1 MLFASEVLI
10 LPINSFLN
18 KSIKLIFNYI
28 LGPMLFVLVV
38 YSLYNQISQQQ
49 DLLVR
54 WQQIKT
60 SWRDPLFWVVFLL
73 MFLNWGLESLKWK
86 LLLKPLENIRFAKAI
101 QSVFAGC
108 SITMITPNRT
118 GEFGGRILFVKAEN
132 RIKAISTNILGS
144 ISQMIITSIV
154 GCVGLIYLIYFS
166 NLDSKLILLPWI
178 FNNVNI
184 YLSLGVSIILA
195 MFYFKTHF
203 FIVFIS
209 KFKFLHKIVRHVK
222 VIEQFSKYELLIILF
237 CSFLRYL
244 VFILQYILI
253 MHVMH
258 VEMESSIAFWLI
270 GVFYLMMAIIPT
282 IGFTE
287 LPIRSALGISIF
299 GILSTNI
306 LGIQVAC
313 FAIWIINLV
322 IPATIGSVFLLMKKN
337 VQ

>member
-1 MLFASEVLI
+1 
-10 LPINSFLN
+10 
-18 KSIKLIFNYI
+18 
-28 LGPMLFVLVV
+28 
-38 YSLYNQISQQQ
+38 
-49 DLLVR
+49 
-54 WQQIKT
+54 
-60 SWRDPLFWVVFLL
+60 
-73 MFLNWGLESLKWK
+73 
-86 LLLKPLENIRFAKAI
+86 
-101 QSVFAGC
+101 
-108 SITMITPNRT
+108 MITPNRT

-144 ISQMIITSIV
+144 ISQMLITSIV
-154 GCVGLIYLIYFS
+154 GCVGLIYFIYFS

-178 FNNVNI
+178 FNNINI
-184 YLSLGVSIILA
+184 YLSFGVSVILA
-195 MFYFKTHF
+195 LLYFKTNF
-203 FIVFIS
+203 FISFIS
-209 KFKFLHKIVRHVK
+209 KFNFLHKIVQHIKIVEK
-222 VIEQFSKYELLIILF
+222 FNIYELLIILF
-237 CSFLRYL
+237 CSFIRFL
-244 VFILQYILI
+244 VFILQYIII

-299 GILSTNI
+299 GILSTNV

-322 IPATIGSVFLLMKKN
+322 IPATIGGLFLLMKKN

>member
-1 MLFASEVLI
+1 
-10 LPINSFLN
+10 
-18 KSIKLIFNYI
+18 
-28 LGPMLFVLVV
+28 MLFVLVV

-49 DLLVR
+49 DLLIR
-54 WQQIKT
+54 WQQIKLSWT
-60 SWRDPLFWVVFLL
+60 SPLFWVVFLL
-73 MFLNWGLESLKWK
+73 MFVNWGLESLKWK
-86 LLLKPLENIRFAKAI
+86 LLLKPLENIQFKKAFK
-101 QSVFAGC
+101 SVFAGC

-118 GEFGGRILFVKAEN
+118 GEFGGRILFVEAEN

-144 ISQMIITSIV
+144 ISQMLITSIV
-154 GCVGLIYLIYFS
+154 GCVGLIYFIYFS

-184 YLSLGVSIILA
+184 FLSFGVSIILSLL
-195 MFYFKTHF
+195 YFKTNF
-203 FIVFIS
+203 FISFIS
-209 KFKFLHKIVRHVK
+209 KFKFLHKIVQHIKIV
-222 VIEQFSKYELLIILF
+222 EQFNIYELLIILF
-237 CSFLRYL
+237 CSFLRFL
-244 VFILQYILI
+244 VFILQYIII
-253 MHVMH
+253 MHVML

-313 FAIWIINLV
+313 LAIWIINLV
-322 IPATIGSVFLLMKKN
+322 IPATIGGVFLLVRREEKEVPIPNPSPKR
-337 VQ
+337 

>member
-1 MLFASEVLI
+1 
-10 LPINSFLN
+10 
-18 KSIKLIFNYI
+18 
-28 LGPMLFVLVV
+28 MLFVLVV

-54 WQQIKT
+54 WQQIKS
-60 SWRDPLFWVVFLL
+60 SWKDPLFWVVFLL

-209 KFKFLHKIVRHVK
+209 KFKFLHKIIQHVK

-258 VEMESSIAFWLI
+258 VEMESSFAFWLI

-313 FAIWIINLV
+313 FTIWIINLV
-322 IPATIGSVFLLMKKN
+322 VPATIGSVFLLIKKN

>member
-1 MLFASEVLI
+1 
-10 LPINSFLN
+10 
-18 KSIKLIFNYI
+18 
-28 LGPMLFVLVV
+28 MLFVLVM
-38 YSLYNQISQQQ
+38 YSLYNQISEQQ

-60 SWRDPLFWVVFLL
+60 SWKNPLFWVVFLL

-86 LLLKPLENIRFAKAI
+86 LLLKPLENIRFTKAI

-144 ISQMIITSIV
+144 TSQMLITSII

-178 FNNVNI
+178 FNSVNI

-195 MFYFKTHF
+195 LLYFKTNF
-203 FIVFIS
+203 FISFIS
-209 KFKFLHKIVRHVK
+209 KFKFLNKIVQHIK
-222 VIEQFSKYELLIILF
+222 IIEQFSIYNLLIILF
-237 CSFLRYL
+237 CSFIRFL
-244 VFILQYILI
+244 VFILQYIII

-258 VEMESSIAFWLI
+258 VEIESSIAFWLI

-299 GILSTNI
+299 GIISTNI

-322 IPATIGSVFLLMKKN
+322 IPATIGSVFLLMRRE
-337 VQ
+337 V

>member
-1 MLFASEVLI
+1 
-10 LPINSFLN
+10 
-18 KSIKLIFNYI
+18 
-28 LGPMLFVLVV
+28 MLFVLVA

-54 WQQIKT
+54 WQQIKS
-60 SWRDPLFWVVFLL
+60 SWKDPLFWVVFLL

-184 YLSLGVSIILA
+184 YLSLGVSIILVL
-195 MFYFKTHF
+195 FYFKTHF

-209 KFKFLHKIVRHVK
+209 KFKFLHKVVQHIKIV
-222 VIEQFSKYELLIILF
+222 EQFNFYELLIILF
-237 CSFLRYL
+237 CSFFRFL

-258 VEMESSIAFWLI
+258 VEMESSFAFWLI

>member
-1 MLFASEVLI
+1 MLFANGVLI
-10 LPINSFLN
+10 LPINGFLN

-49 DLLVR
+49 DLLIR
-54 WQQIKT
+54 WQQIKL
-60 SWRDPLFWVVFLL
+60 SWKNPIFWLVFLL

-86 LLLKPLENIRFAKAI
+86 LLLKPLENIRFVKAFK
-101 QSVFAGC
+101 SVFAGC

-118 GEFGGRILFVKAEN
+118 GEFGGRILFVEAEN

-144 ISQMIITSIV
+144 ISQMLITSII
-154 GCVGLIYLIYFS
+154 GCVGLICLIYFL
-166 NLDSKLILLPWI
+166 NLDSKLMLLPWI
-178 FNNVNI
+178 FNDVNI
-184 YLSLGVSIILA
+184 YLSLGVTIILA

-209 KFKFLHKIVRHVK
+209 KFKFLHKIVQHVK

-258 VEMESSIAFWLI
+258 VEMESSIAFWLV

-313 FAIWIINLV
+313 FSIWIINLV
-322 IPATIGSVFLLMKKN
+322 IPATIGGLFLLIKKE
-337 VQ
+337 V

>member
-1 MLFASEVLI
+1 
-10 LPINSFLN
+10 
-18 KSIKLIFNYI
+18 
-28 LGPMLFVLVV
+28 MLFVLVV

-60 SWRDPLFWVVFLL
+60 SWKDPLFWVVFLL

-86 LLLKPLENIRFAKAI
+86 LLLKPLENIRFAKAFK
-101 QSVFAGC
+101 SVFAGC

-154 GCVGLIYLIYFS
+154 GCTGLIYLIYFS

-178 FNNVNI
+178 FNNFNI

-195 MFYFKTHF
+195 LFYFNSHF

-209 KFKFLHKIVRHVK
+209 RFKFLHKIVQHVK
-222 VIEQFSKYELLIILF
+222 VVEQFSKFELLIILF

-253 MHVMH
+253 MQVMH

-299 GILSTNI
+299 GILSTNV

-322 IPATIGSVFLLMKKN
+322 IPATIGSAFLLMKKN

>member
-1 MLFASEVLI
+1 
-10 LPINSFLN
+10 
-18 KSIKLIFNYI
+18 
-28 LGPMLFVLVV
+28 
-38 YSLYNQISQQQ
+38 
-49 DLLVR
+49 
-54 WQQIKT
+54 
-60 SWRDPLFWVVFLL
+60 
-73 MFLNWGLESLKWK
+73 MFLNWGIESLKWK
-86 LLLKPLENIRFAKAI
+86 LLLKPLENIRFAKAFK
-101 QSVFAGC
+101 SVFAGC

-144 ISQMIITSIV
+144 ISQMLITSIL

-166 NLDSKLILLPWI
+166 SLDSKLILLPWI

-209 KFKFLHKIVRHVK
+209 RFKFLHKIVQHVK

-253 MHVMH
+253 MYVMH
-258 VEMESSIAFWLI
+258 VEMESSIAFWLV

-322 IPATIGSVFLLMKKN
+322 VPATIGGLFLLMRRE
-337 VQ
+337 VSEV

>member
-1 MLFASEVLI
+1 
-10 LPINSFLN
+10 
-18 KSIKLIFNYI
+18 
-28 LGPMLFVLVV
+28 MLFVLVV

-86 LLLKPLENIRFAKAI
+86 LLLKPLENIRFAKAFK
-101 QSVFAGC
+101 SVFAGC

-144 ISQMIITSIV
+144 ISQMLITSIV

-184 YLSLGVSIILA
+184 YLSLGVSIILVL
-195 MFYFKTHF
+195 FYFKTHF

-209 KFKFLHKIVRHVK
+209 KFKFLHKVVQHIKIV
-222 VIEQFSKYELLIILF
+222 EQFNFYELLIILF
-237 CSFLRYL
+237 CSFFRFL

-270 GVFYLMMAIIPT
+270 GVFYLMMAIVPT

-322 IPATIGSVFLLMKKN
+322 VPATIGSVFLLMKKN

>member
-1 MLFASEVLI
+1 
-10 LPINSFLN
+10 
-18 KSIKLIFNYI
+18 
-28 LGPMLFVLVV
+28 MLFVLVV

-54 WQQIKT
+54 WQQIKS
-60 SWRDPLFWVVFLL
+60 SWKDPLFFLVFLL
-73 MFLNWGLESLKWK
+73 MFLNWGIESLKWK
-86 LLLKPLENIRFAKAI
+86 LLLKPLENIRFAKAFK
-101 QSVFAGC
+101 SVFAGC

-154 GCVGLIYLIYFS
+154 GCTGLIYLIYFS

-178 FNNVNI
+178 FNNFNI

-195 MFYFKTHF
+195 LFYFNSHF

-209 KFKFLHKIVRHVK
+209 RFKFLHKIVQHVK
-222 VIEQFSKYELLIILF
+222 VVEQFSKFELLIILF

-253 MHVMH
+253 MQVMH

-299 GILSTNI
+299 GILSTNV

-322 IPATIGSVFLLMKKN
+322 IPATIGSAFLLMRKE
-337 VQ
+337 V